1 MSKLQLADLK
11 ASGVIALVAD
21 SELAVSLVA
30 GTLGAG
36 ALGEA
41 LGVALDEGG
50 DGGGGG
56 GDELGD
62 AGGDGEGESLSVSVA
77 DGEEEGDGGD
87 GEEADDDSSEPVSPS
102 RTLADI
108 SKYNKQAA
116 RPAIG
121 SLAAIKITIANK
133 SILPKREAP
142 KLYKKRGFE

>member
-1 MSKLQLADLK
+1 MADLK

-21 SELAVSLVA
+21 SELAVSLGA

-41 LGVALDEGG
+41 LREALGVALDGGG

-62 AGGDGEGESLSVSVA
+62 AGGDGEGDSLSVSVA
-77 DGEEEGDGGD
+77 DGEEEGDEGD
-87 GEEADDDSSEPVSPS
+87 GEEGDDDSSEPVKPS